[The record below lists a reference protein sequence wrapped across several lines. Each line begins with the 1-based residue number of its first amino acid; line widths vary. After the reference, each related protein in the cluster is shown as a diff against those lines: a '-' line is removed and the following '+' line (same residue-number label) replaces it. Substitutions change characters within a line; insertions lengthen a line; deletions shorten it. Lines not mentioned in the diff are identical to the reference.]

1 MNMASNKLPITSII
15 VVKNESKNLQACI
28 TSIQPFVD
36 EILVADTGSTDN
48 TCTILSETFNINPFH
63 SCLKPEECFSLSSV
77 RNILIGEA
85 KNGWILTLDADESID
100 FQNLNQLRKDL
111 TQNTHGYFGL
121 WINKT
126 AENNIF
132 HDYKLFLFRKSIQMR
147 GLIHENVTSDIR
159 RKGLNAAWTNSFK
172 VIHRESK
179 TNNYAMQNS
188 RRQRLLRAIKLEP
201 NNARYYWF
209 LGLTCLQIDKKEEA
223 IKMLKNSLK
232 TESDLFPI
240 ERINSGIMLTQL
252 CLQADLIK
260 EATKNLKITRNL
272 FDYFKDDFEFVANPD
287 IEESIN
293 QLSAMLYC
301 EKDKSLLQ
309 LKNYSH

>member
-1 MNMASNKLPITSII
+1 MASNKLPITSII

-48 TCTILSETFNINPFH
+48 TCTILRETFNINPFH
-63 SCLKPEECFSLSSV
+63 SCLKPEECFSLASV
-77 RNILIGEA
+77 RNMLIGEA

-100 FQNLNQLRKDL
+100 FQNLNQLRKNL
-111 TQNTHGYFGL
+111 RRNTHGYFGL

-147 GLIHENVTSDIR
+147 GLVHENVTLNIR

-172 VIHRESK
+172 VIHRDTK
-179 TNNYAMQNS
+179 INNSAKQNF
-188 RRQRLLRAIKLEP
+188 RRQRLLRAIELEP
-201 NNARYYWF
+201 HNARYYWF
-209 LGLTCLQIDKKEEA
+209 LGLTCLEIDTKEEA

-240 ERINSGIMLTQL
+240 ERINSGIMLTKL
-252 CLQADLIK
+252 CIQADLIK

-272 FDYFKDDFEFVANPD
+272 FDYFKDDFEFAANPD

-293 QLSAMLYC
+293 QLSAILYR
-301 EKDKSLLQ
+301 ETDKSTLQ
-309 LKNYSH
+309 LKKYSH